1 MYVVI
6 GYLILSAES
15 FFSLNSA
22 VATIPIIFFGSL
34 FRQIFSSNTIA
45 MSVSNVLS
53 FLVTYF
59 IIDLVWYNIY
69 EYHLPFLL
77 LAIILTINVIQLNDK
92 KLNQGG
98 FIITQSEI
106 ISVILFGLYTFVFV
120 DFNWI

>member
-1 MYVVI
+1 
-6 GYLILSAES
+6 
-15 FFSLNSA
+15 
-22 VATIPIIFFGSL
+22 
-34 FRQIFSSNTIA
+34 

-53 FLVTYF
+53 FSVTYF
-59 IIDLVWYNIY
+59 LIDLVWYNIY